1 MEHNF
6 DLAPQ
11 AWATLRRLLDE
22 ALDLPAAERDTWVDR
37 LGGEDAEFKPR
48 LRALLAHADGTAV
61 ERLLQ
66 TLPKIETG
74 AFAGRPSAERDDLGE
89 SGQHIGPYRLLRQ
102 IGEGGMASVWLA
114 ERSDLL
120 QGRQVALKLPHGA
133 WRRAAWAAR
142 LAREREILATLEH
155 PHIAR
160 LYDAGVAADGQP
172 YLALEY
178 IEGQR
183 IDVHCRERG
192 LDVRQRLGLFMQV
205 AHAVA
210 HAHSRLVV
218 HRDLKPSNILVT
230 ADGQVRLLD
239 FGIAKLLEQ
248 GLAQETEL
256 TLETGRAL
264 TPDYAAPEQIRG
276 EPIGTAAD
284 IYSLGVVLFE
294 LLTGER
300 PYKLRHDSRAALED
314 AILKAE
320 PPRPSDAVA
329 DLRVRRLLRG
339 DLDAIVLKTLK
350 KAPAERWSSAA
361 ALVDD
366 LDRWLN
372 NQPVLARP
380 DSSWYRAHKFLRRN
394 RFAVAAG
401 ASIVIAIAGGAGF
414 AFWQMQEARA
424 QRDAARIEA
433 KRADRIAT
441 LLEELFS
448 TADPQKTK
456 ARDPTVR
463 EVLER
468 GATRVRREL
477 KDEPLLQARMLRTVG
492 DVYTTLGVF
501 AEATPTLEDAL
512 RLARDQGP
520 SGQTEMVRGL
530 VALGRLKRQ
539 VDDLGGAEAALRAA
553 VSIQEQA
560 GGEMAA
566 DLGSTL
572 NQLALV
578 LRHKDPEQALRLYQ
592 RSLAA
597 TDATRGRDSGEAGVV
612 LANIGSLQLRT
623 GRYEE
628 ARRSFEQSLPLVS
641 KHHGESDPRVSG
653 ILGNLAIVERELG
666 NLERAVELHQRDLE
680 HSSHALGAEHPA
692 VGTIWLNLA
701 RTTMR
706 LGDHER
712 ALSQID
718 KAAAILR
725 ASLAPHHA
733 LVLSAEV
740 SRLRCLFRLGRLPEA
755 RRLAAA
761 LIALDGTSAEGKT
774 VQLAT
779 TLLLAEMESLDG
791 RSDEALR
798 LIAGVL
804 DDPLSAK
811 SGTTV
816 PDALWARA
824 CVLARQHDTAAD
836 DARRAA
842 SAAMKGGGRSA
853 REAALV
859 AEARYAACA
868 GDARKS
874 AQWLEEAVKL
884 GFRDRGVLF
893 DPSFATVRKDAAFAA
908 VRASLRAP

>member
-1 MEHNF
+1 MQRNF
-6 DLAPQ
+6 DLAPEH
-11 AWATLRRLLDE
+11 WARLRSLLDE
-22 ALDLPAAERDTWVDR
+22 ALALPAAERDAWVAR
-37 LGGEDAEFKPR
+37 LGADDAGFKPR
-48 LRALLAHADGTAV
+48 LRALLAHAEGTAV

-66 TLPKIETG
+66 TLPKVETD
-74 AFAGRPSAERDDLGE
+74 AFAGRPGADSDEASEP
-89 SGQHIGPYRLLRQ
+89 GQQVGPYRLLRQ

-120 QGRQVALKLPHGA
+120 QGRQVALKLPHGT

-155 PHIAR
+155 PNIAR

-178 IEGQR
+178 VEGQR

-192 LDVRQRLGLFMQV
+192 LDVRQRLQLFMQV

-300 PYKLRHDSRAALED
+300 PYKLKRDSRAVLED

-320 PPRPSDAVA
+320 PAQPSDAATDV
-329 DLRVRRLLRG
+329 RVRRLLRG
-339 DLDAIVLKTLK
+339 DLDAILLKTLK

-361 ALVDD
+361 ALADD

-380 DSSWYRAHKFLRRN
+380 DSGWYRAHKFLRRN

-401 ASIVIAIAGGAGF
+401 ASIMITIAGGAGF
-414 AFWQMQEARA
+414 ALWQMQEARA

-433 KRADRIAT
+433 KRADRIAK

-456 ARDPTVR
+456 GRDPTVR

-492 DVYTTLGVF
+492 DVYTTLGLF
-501 AEATPTLEDAL
+501 AEATPMLEDAVS
-512 RLARDQGP
+512 LARDQGH
-520 SGQTEMVRGL
+520 SGQTELVRVL
-530 VALGRLKRQ
+530 VAQGRLKRQ
-539 VDDLGGAEAALRAA
+539 VDDLSGAEAALRAA
-553 VSIQEQA
+553 VAIQEQA
-560 GGEMAA
+560 GSEMAA
-566 DLGSTL
+566 ELGSTL

-592 RSLAA
+592 RSLAVTQA
-597 TDATRGRDSGEAGVV
+597 SHGRESGETGVV

-623 GRYEE
+623 RRYEE
-628 ARRSFEQSLPLVS
+628 ARRSFEQALPLVS
-641 KHHGESDPRVSG
+641 KHHGENDPRVSG

-680 HSSHALGAEHPA
+680 HSSRALGDKHPA

-712 ALSQID
+712 ALSQTE

-725 ASLAPHHA
+725 ASLAPNHA
-733 LVLSAEV
+733 LVLSAELT
-740 SRLRCLFRLGRLPEA
+740 RLRCLFRLGRPQEV
-755 RRLAAA
+755 RQLAGA
-761 LIALDGTSAEGKT
+761 LIALDGTSAEGRT

-779 TLLLAEMESLDG
+779 TLLLAEMESLEG
-791 RSDEALR
+791 RSGEALR
-798 LIAGVL
+798 LIANAL
-804 DDPLSAK
+804 DDPMSAK

-816 PDALWARA
+816 PDGLWARA
-824 CVLARQHDTAAD
+824 CVLARRQDMQAGEV
-836 DARRAA
+836 RRAA
-842 SAAMKGGGRSA
+842 SAAMTGDARSA

-874 AQWLEEAVKL
+874 AQWLQEAVKL

-893 DPSFATVRKDAAFAA
+893 DPSFATVRNDPALAA
-908 VRASLRAP
+908 VGGFLRAP

>member
-1 MEHNF
+1 
-6 DLAPQ
+6 
-11 AWATLRRLLDE
+11 
-22 ALDLPAAERDTWVDR
+22 
-37 LGGEDAEFKPR
+37 
-48 LRALLAHADGTAV
+48 
-61 ERLLQ
+61 
-66 TLPKIETG
+66 
-74 AFAGRPSAERDDLGE
+74 
-89 SGQHIGPYRLLRQ
+89 
-102 IGEGGMASVWLA
+102 
-114 ERSDLL
+114 
-120 QGRQVALKLPHGA
+120 
-133 WRRAAWAAR
+133 
-142 LAREREILATLEH
+142 
-155 PHIAR
+155 
-160 LYDAGVAADGQP
+160 
-172 YLALEY
+172 
-178 IEGQR
+178 
-183 IDVHCRERG
+183 
-192 LDVRQRLGLFMQV
+192 
-205 AHAVA
+205 
-210 HAHSRLVV
+210 
-218 HRDLKPSNILVT
+218 
-230 ADGQVRLLD
+230 
-239 FGIAKLLEQ
+239 
-248 GLAQETEL
+248 
-256 TLETGRAL
+256 
-264 TPDYAAPEQIRG
+264 
-276 EPIGTAAD
+276 
-284 IYSLGVVLFE
+284 
-294 LLTGER
+294 
-300 PYKLRHDSRAALED
+300 
-314 AILKAE
+314 
-320 PPRPSDAVA
+320 
-329 DLRVRRLLRG
+329 
-339 DLDAIVLKTLK
+339 
-350 KAPAERWSSAA
+350 
-361 ALVDD
+361 
-366 LDRWLN
+366 
-372 NQPVLARP
+372 
-380 DSSWYRAHKFLRRN
+380 
-394 RFAVAAG
+394 
-401 ASIVIAIAGGAGF
+401 
-414 AFWQMQEARA
+414 
-424 QRDAARIEA
+424 
-433 KRADRIAT
+433 
-441 LLEELFS
+441 
-448 TADPQKTK
+448 
-456 ARDPTVR
+456 VR

-492 DVYTTLGVF
+492 DVYTTLGLF
-501 AEATPTLEDAL
+501 AEATPMLDDAL
-512 RLARDQGP
+512 RLARDQGQ

-539 VDDLGGAEAALRAA
+539 IDDLSGAEAALRAA

-560 GGEMAA
+560 GGEIAA

-597 TDATRGRDSGEAGVV
+597 TEATRGRDSGEAGVV

-628 ARRSFEQSLPLVS
+628 ARRSFDQSLPLVS

-680 HSSHALGAEHPA
+680 HSSRALGGEHPA

-706 LGDHER
+706 LGEHER

-725 ASLAPHHA
+725 ASLAPNHA

-740 SRLRCLFRLGRLPEA
+740 SRLRCLFRLGRLQEA
-755 RRLAAA
+755 RQLAAA

-791 RSDEALR
+791 RSGEALR
-798 LIAGVL
+798 LIATVL

-816 PDALWARA
+816 PDGLWARA
-824 CVLARQHDTAAD
+824 CVLARRQDTAAD

-842 SAAMKGGGRSA
+842 SAAMKGDGRSA

-868 GDARKS
+868 GDARRS
-874 AQWLEEAVKL
+874 AQWLQEAVKL

-908 VRASLRAP
+908 VRIPNS